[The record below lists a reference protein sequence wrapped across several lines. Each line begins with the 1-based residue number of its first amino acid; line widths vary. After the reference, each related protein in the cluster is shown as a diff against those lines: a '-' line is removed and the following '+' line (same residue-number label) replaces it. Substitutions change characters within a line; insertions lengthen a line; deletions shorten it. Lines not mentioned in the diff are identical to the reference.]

1 MLRENPGRTRT
12 ALTLPNHSTI
22 KSSTL
27 RTICTQ
33 AGIPREDFLE
43 AYEKS

>member
-1 MLRENPGRTRT
+1 MIRGNPNGSTT
-12 ALTLPNHSTI
+12 PLTLPAHRTI

-33 AGIPREDFLE
+33 AGIPRQDFLD
-43 AYEKS
+43 AHHKT